1 MSANNITKTLLIVSQ
16 NRDILNIAFSEK
28 EKITCFE
35 TNKFYLLN
43 SAISNFD
50 LIIFDNRDNELNKF
64 INTFTLTKSYNFNIP
79 MILIENNISEEL
91 NLYKLAN
98 VYTVLKA
105 PIDEAY
111 LKTSVE
117 LCLNYLNSNKKVQ
130 FEDGFHFDKSREML
144 FLGKKIIK
152 LTKTEKKL
160 VKLLSENPNN
170 LVSYEQIENVVWKGK
185 VFSIYSLRN
194 LIMSIRD
201 KTSENFIKNYSN
213 KGYILNTI

>member
-50 LIIFDNRDNELNKF
+50 LIIFDNRENELNKF

-79 MILIENNISEEL
+79 MILIENNILEEL

-111 LKTSVE
+111 LKTSIE

>member
-1 MSANNITKTLLIVSQ
+1 MSANNILKSLLIVSS
-16 NRDILNIAFSEK
+16 NVDILNIGFSEK
-28 EKITCFE
+28 EKITYFE

-43 SAISNFD
+43 SVILNFD
-50 LIIFDNRDNELNKF
+50 LIIFDNRENELSKF
-64 INTFTLTKSYNFNIP
+64 INTFSLTKTYNFTIP
-79 MILIENNISEEL
+79 IILIENNISEEL
-91 NLYKLAN
+91 ALYKLAN
-98 VYTVLKA
+98 VYSVLKA
-105 PIDEAY
+105 PIDESY
-111 LKTSVE
+111 LKTSIE
-117 LCLNYLNSNKKVQ
+117 LCLNYLNTNKKVQ
-130 FEDGFHFDKSREML
+130 FEDGFHFDTTREIL
-144 FLGKKIIK
+144 FLGKKIVK

-160 VKLLSENPNN
+160 VKLLAENPNN

>member
-16 NRDILNIAFSEK
+16 NKDILNIAFSEK

>member
-16 NRDILNIAFSEK
+16 NKDILNIAFSEK

-91 NLYKLAN
+91 DLYKLAN
-98 VYTVLKA
+98 VYLVLKA